1 MRPAASLRPGDVLD
15 GKYLLHEVIGHGGM
29 GSVFLAEQ
37 PDLARSVAIKVLHPE
52 YAASPVHTRRLRNE
66 ASAASW
72 VRSARCASVIEDG
85 TLPDGAPYLVME
97 HVPGRSLG
105 QVIADDAMPL
115 PRAVDLMTQALA
127 AIAAVHDAG
136 VIHADIK
143 SDNFLV
149 ERVDGAD
156 RVTLIDFGL
165 ARIEAAPVCPDLEDG
180 EVMVSGT
187 PEYMAPEVI
196 CGSPAVRASD
206 LYSAGVI
213 LYELLTGAPPFS
225 GASAT
230 DIMVRQVRD
239 AIVPP
244 SQRAPERDI
253 PPALDRVVLRALH
266 KRPEQRYADAASFAR
281 ELRAAA
287 ATPSI
292 VIVRPR
298 RRDRSAPAPAPT
310 LALAPAPAP
319 AAPTVDWGA
328 PPRRHIARGSDR
340 GAVARAANLQELCC
354 VIGGALDGGSATEI
368 ADGYLALAGALGRE
382 RRFAAAERELLEGI
396 ERLRERQPGAQQPI
410 DRLIMAMTAVRDAAA
425 AGHGPTDRR
434 PAG

>member
-29 GSVFLAEQ
+29 GSVFRAEQ
-37 PDLARSVAIKVLHPE
+37 PDLARTVAIKVLHPE
-52 YAASPVHTRRLRNE
+52 YAISPVYTRRLRNE

-105 QVIADDAMPL
+105 QVISDDAMPV
-115 PRAVDLMTQALA
+115 PRAVELMTQALA

-136 VIHADIK
+136 VIHGDIK

-165 ARIEAAPVCPDLEDG
+165 ARLEAAPVCPDLEDG

-196 CGSPAVRASD
+196 CGGAAVRASD

-213 LYELLTGAPPFS
+213 LYELLTGAPPFTGPS
-225 GASAT
+225 AS
-230 DIMVRQVRD
+230 DIMVRHVRD
-239 AIVPP
+239 AVVPP

-266 KRPEQRYADAASFAR
+266 KRPEQRHADAASFAR

-292 VIVRPR
+292 VTVRPR
-298 RRDRSAPAPAPT
+298 RRDRSAPAAPT
-310 LALAPAPAP
+310 A
-319 AAPTVDWGA
+319 DWGA
-328 PPRRHIARGSDR
+328 SPRRHIARGSDR
-340 GAVARAANLQELCC
+340 GAVARAADLQELCC
-354 VIGGALDGGSATEI
+354 VIGGALAGGSATEI

-396 ERLRERQPGAQQPI
+396 ELLRARQPDAQQPI
-410 DRLIMAMTAVRDAAA
+410 DRLITAIAAVRAAAA
-425 AGHGPTDRR
+425 AGRGPTDRR
-434 PAG
+434 GMG

>member
-15 GKYLLHEVIGHGGM
+15 GKYVLHEVIGHGGM

-37 PDLARSVAIKVLHPE
+37 PEAARTVAVKVLHPE

-72 VRSARCASVIEDG
+72 VRSPRCASVIEDG

-115 PRAVDLMTQALA
+115 ARAVDIMTQALA
-127 AIAAVHDAG
+127 AIAAVHDSG

-149 ERVDGAD
+149 SRIAGTD

-165 ARIEAAPVCPDLEDG
+165 ARVEAAPVCPDLEDG

-196 CGSPAVRASD
+196 CGGAAVRASD
-206 LYSAGVI
+206 LYAAGAV

-230 DIMVRQVRD
+230 DIMMRHVREAV
-239 AIVPP
+239 VPP
-244 SQRAPERDI
+244 SQRAPERGI

-266 KRPEQRYADAASFAR
+266 KRPEGRYPDAAAFAL

-287 ATPSI
+287 AMPGI
-292 VIVRPR
+292 VTLRPR
-298 RRDRSAPAPAPT
+298 RRDRSGPAT
-310 LALAPAPAP
+310 
-319 AAPTVDWGA
+319 PTVDWSA
-328 PPRRHIARGSDR
+328 PARRHIARGSDR
-340 GAVARAANLQELCC
+340 GAVARAADLQELCC
-354 VIGGALDGGSATEI
+354 AIGGALAYGSATEI
-368 ADGYLALAGALGRE
+368 ADSYLALAGALGEE
-382 RRFAAAERELLEGI
+382 RRFAAAERELREGI
-396 ERLRERQPGAQQPI
+396 ELLRVRQPGAHQPI
-410 DRLIMAMTAVRDAAA
+410 DRLVAAMTSLRDAA
-425 AGHGPTDRR
+425 AGHGATLDRR
-434 PAG
+434 AVG